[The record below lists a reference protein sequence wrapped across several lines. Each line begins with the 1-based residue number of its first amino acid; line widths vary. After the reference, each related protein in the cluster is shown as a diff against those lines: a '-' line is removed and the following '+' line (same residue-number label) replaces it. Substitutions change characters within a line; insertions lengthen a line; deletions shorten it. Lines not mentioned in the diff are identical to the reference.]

1 MVRYLNINTGNSRVS
16 PDNSTNSTSSWQLL
30 KRQCF
35 AHLAKLI
42 QITDNRQKI
51 LLCPSYMC
59 LNAAATMCVCYI
71 SFFSK
76 SPRQQP
82 LLLSSFSWEL
92 ARDLSF
98 LIFDRDHFGTVTP
111 LLLLAQSLYRNRSLF
126 FYRWCVCLTVCFFQ
140 RILDGFPSF
149 KIVFLGYLRALN
161 FKKKSETWFLV
172 KIVSVY

>member
-126 FYRWCVCLTVCFFQ
+126 FIGDVSVWLSVFSKGYWT
-140 RILDGFPSF
+140 
-149 KIVFLGYLRALN
+149 VFLLLKLS
-161 FKKKSETWFLV
+161 FWDTWEH
-172 KIVSVY
+172 